1 MKQKIIVNTLMFIF
15 MLLFISF
22 FQNVFGVSNK
32 MVGITVLI
40 FGLGICEKDLTYNLG
55 LLVIRLLCFL
65 LAMGIFSYL
74 SLLNPI
80 LGLILN
86 FGFIFYATYVMVEGN
101 KKPYHFPFILG
112 YLFLIFL
119 SPSAPTDLPGR
130 LIALI
135 GGAFLIVGLQWL
147 FNHKTYDKVLNS
159 RLDQVLNQLIHRLE
173 RLLAK
178 DSGSCEEEVHALKAS
193 MGRFMKAIYER
204 FGTNGSFN
212 KEGVEQVTHMVAYE
226 KMYYLLDEVA
236 KDYEAGLIDD
246 ETIEDLIVFVKE
258 HRGGH
263 HAYSGVSMFDQ
274 GATSVKELK
283 QVLLVLQTAE
293 RDEYSHDQRTLWEQ
307 FLKPIDRESYAF
319 KFAMRLSILLS
330 VCLFIS
336 QLFGLSYGR
345 WLCFTIAALV
355 QPDAESS
362 HKKTIERLIGTGV
375 GATIFV
381 ALITIFKE
389 ESQQMIIVLLS
400 SYIGMYMNRYDFKMI
415 FITIQALGGALLTA
429 TGSIVI
435 GNRLFYIVVGA
446 VIAYLGNKWLFPIR
460 RKDIKEHYIDL
471 YEQQK
476 NHLIKTPQN
485 NPHEAIVDAYHYLE
499 MGKLEDEKYSEWLDV
514 SFEALVRAQ
523 S

>member
-1 MKQKIIVNTLMFIF
+1 MH
-15 MLLFISF
+15 
-22 FQNVFGVSNK
+22 
-32 MVGITVLI
+32 
-40 FGLGICEKDLTYNLG
+40 
-55 LLVIRLLCFL
+55 
-65 LAMGIFSYL
+65 L
-74 SLLNPI
+74 S
-80 LGLILN
+80 
-86 FGFIFYATYVMVEGN
+86 
-101 KKPYHFPFILG
+101 
-112 YLFLIFL
+112 
-119 SPSAPTDLPGR
+119 
-130 LIALI
+130 
-135 GGAFLIVGLQWL
+135 
-147 FNHKTYDKVLNS
+147 
-159 RLDQVLNQLIHRLE
+159 
-173 RLLAK
+173 
-178 DSGSCEEEVHALKAS
+178 
-193 MGRFMKAIYER
+193 
-204 FGTNGSFN
+204 
-212 KEGVEQVTHMVAYE
+212 
-226 KMYYLLDEVA
+226 
-236 KDYEAGLIDD
+236 
-246 ETIEDLIVFVKE
+246 
-258 HRGGH
+258 
-263 HAYSGVSMFDQ
+263 
-274 GATSVKELK
+274 
-283 QVLLVLQTAE
+283 
-293 RDEYSHDQRTLWEQ
+293 
-307 FLKPIDRESYAF
+307 
-319 KFAMRLSILLS
+319 LLS